1 MKYKCVNEL
10 DKFIFRDAQVKK
22 CEYSPEQLTVEAVG
36 VVAKYDNSCNET
48 LTERY
53 IDAACMRLKNP
64 VITKFFLEGAKYYD
78 ANGVLQEEV
87 PDHNIPAGD
96 YGETFRVLGGGRI
109 FVLTPKEAAQEG
121 KLCCELAVDV
131 GEEDTD
137 TYWVEVEFDKAIVEW
152 NNFLNKTVQEG

>member
-10 DKFIFRDAQVKK
+10 DKFIFCDAEVKK
-22 CEYSPEQLTVEAVG
+22 CEYSSEQLLAEAVG

-78 ANGVLQEEV
+78 ANGVLQKAV
-87 PDHNIPAGD
+87 SDQDIPTGD
-96 YGETFRVLGGGRI
+96 YEKTFRLLEGGSI
-109 FVLTPKEAAQEG
+109 FVLTPKAASQEG
-121 KLCCELAVDV
+121 KMCCEVAVDV

-137 TYWVEVEFDKAIVEW
+137 TYWFEVEFDKAVVEW